1 MKYNLYEEL
10 NKNISFARVQ
20 SELIMQPHL
29 LNPQG
34 TIHGGE
40 LMKMMDNVAG
50 MVGRKHCKGMLVTA
64 RFDDIEFH
72 QPVRSGNMITIIG
85 QLIYVGTASME
96 IMVQIYVHDLMNFS
110 KPDLCTSAF
119 VTMVH
124 MVDWKPHKAPELVVQ
139 TKEEEILY
147 QLGQKKSKEIK
158 EKIKN
163 SK

>member
-50 MVGRKHCKGMLVTA
+50 MVARKHAKGMVVTG

-72 QPVRSGNMITIIG
+72 KPVRSGDMITIIG
-85 QLIYVGTASME
+85 QLVYVGTSSME
-96 IMVQIYVHDLMNFS
+96 IMVNIYLHDLINFS

-124 MVDWKPHKAPELVVQ
+124 LVDWKPHKIPELIVK
-139 TKEEEILY
+139 TKEEETLY
-147 QLGQKKSKEIK
+147 EIGQKKYKEIK

-163 SK
+163 YK